1 MTPQLETDLR
11 ADPQDLDALKF
22 VLNTI
27 ADISGMGMDIEL
39 SYLDTMERY
48 RTLQQYGIPVPPDE
62 MAKAEGIARRW
73 QALFIEA
80 KTKDLCLVKVKERF
94 REVTKEQAVEFHAE
108 LKEMEVAFKA
118 SGPGNSNTELE
129 DGMRLLA
136 EYQQRVQVKSRH
148 LNPFRDRGHA
158 QVSVPKAGNDGSRK
172 SIVHIQNKRPE

>member
-1 MTPQLETDLR
+1 MCLAPSQYVDDLKKPNVVVAPLPMLMLQLETDLR

-48 RTLQQYGIPVPPDE
+48 RTLQQYDIPVPADE

-73 QALFIEA
+73 QALFVEA

-94 REVTKEQAVEFHAE
+94 REVTKEQAVQFHAE
-108 LKEMEVAFKA
+108 LKEMEVTFKA
-118 SGPGNSNTELE
+118 TGPSNSNTELE
-129 DGMRLLA
+129 EGVRLLA
-136 EYQQRVQVKSRH
+136 EYQQRVQVNS
-148 LNPFRDRGHA
+148 GYT
-158 QVSVPKAGNDGSRK
+158 
-172 SIVHIQNKRPE
+172 